1 MLLVVPVKLPKTAW
15 RLVMGFDL
23 SNAVLRP
30 VSDAKQLNI
39 PVVST
44 KLSIRDI
51 IDGWK
56 VRWGIGRSR
65 YVVTPGLYA
74 CGKPTA
80 RSVVLVS
87 ANYKLSFDMLR
98 KELAGIDAWI
108 LVLDTKGV
116 NVWCAAGKGTFGTQE
131 LIRQVKNVGLASL
144 VSHRTLILPQLGAP
158 GVAAHE
164 VAKATGF
171 RVVYGP
177 VRAKDIP
184 AFLAAGMKKND
195 AMRRV
200 EFRLAD
206 RLAVAPIELVHAWP
220 FAVAALLLSAL
231 FAAISGSS
239 WLASFIKTA
248 VLFISPLFI
257 GALLFPCLLPVL
269 PCRAFALKG
278 AFLGLLWSAFAIKI
292 SGLGVMEAIAYLL
305 LATSLIS
312 YISMN
317 FTGSSTFTNLTGA
330 TREVKIGLPI
340 MIMAALTGLVVIV
353 GCFFL
358 TLLKG

>member
-1 MLLVVPVKLPKTAW
+1 M
-15 RLVMGFDL
+15 DL
-23 SNAVLRP
+23 GLHGALFKP
-30 VSDAKQLNI
+30 VSEDQKRNI
-39 PVVST
+39 PVVSPR
-44 KLSIRDI
+44 LSIWDVL
-51 IDGWK
+51 GAWK

-74 CGKPTA
+74 CGNPTSS
-80 RSVVLVS
+80 SVVLVS

-131 LIRQVKNVGLASL
+131 VIRQVKNVGLAAL
-144 VSHRTLILPQLGAP
+144 ISHRTLILPQLGAP

-164 VAKATGF
+164 VTKATGF

-239 WLASFIKTA
+239 WIASFIKTA
-248 VLFISPLFI
+248 VLFISPLFV
-257 GALLFPCLLPVL
+257 GTLLFPCLLPIL

-278 AFLGLLWSAFAIKI
+278 AFLGLLWSVFAIKI
-292 SGLGVMEAIAYLL
+292 SGLGVMEAPAYLL

-340 MIMAALTGLVVIV
+340 MITTAMAGLVVIV
-353 GCFFL
+353 GRFFL